1 MDASTIAR
9 VVSLIP
15 ERIARVQS
23 GSVFTPE
30 QACASRYPER
40 LALIMQKLD
49 WLTPLTFLTKDEQRD
64 LGLLSANGRL
74 MHSSEQEELDIE
86 SAEELS
92 MEAMEE
98 ERIELTTEV

>member
-40 LALIMQKLD
+40 FALIMQKLD
-49 WLTPLTFLTKDEQRD
+49 WLTPLTFLTKDEQRE
-64 LGLLSANGRL
+64 LGLLSATGRL
-74 MHSSEQEELDIE
+74 MHSAEHEEADME
-86 SAEELS
+86 MAEELS
-92 MEAMEE
+92 MEEE
-98 ERIELTTEV
+98 QIELTTEV